1 MLPPVVEKKEGES
14 QQVKGN
20 NSDEVEADINVGPGK
35 VLHHIGVVLSVALVD
50 TDVKVVWFHL
60 MVWAV
65 EILVKVRG

>member
-14 QQVKGN
+14 QQVKGD

-50 TDVKVVWFHL
+50 TDVKVV
-60 MVWAV
+60 
-65 EILVKVRG
+65 